1 VPGPAANARIR
12 KRYAQRKVEEGA
24 A

>member
-1 VPGPAANARIR
+1 VPGPAANARVR
-12 KRYAQRKVEEGA
+12 KRYAQRKVEAGA